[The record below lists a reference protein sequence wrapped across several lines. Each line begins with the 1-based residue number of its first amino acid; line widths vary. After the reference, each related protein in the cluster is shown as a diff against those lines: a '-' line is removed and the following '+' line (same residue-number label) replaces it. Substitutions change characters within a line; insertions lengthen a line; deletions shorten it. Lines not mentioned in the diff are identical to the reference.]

1 MHDYYDLN
9 ASNLRP
15 AWPRKK
21 RKTRLQ
27 QELLFWYKRLLQ
39 SLGTQPERIY
49 IYLCFLSIHIEATN
63 FDFTPNSVHQNH
75 FGPLSFVCSWI
86 LKKTHTRGHKWKVCE
101 LRFWFQ
107 KSTSIIFLYTR
118 DKFEDLC
125 WGEIRI
131 EHGMEV
137 MSRPLFLS
145 TRKLW
150 KGELSLKFTN
160 SQLNLCICL
169 VCFFYNNFF
178 ILSYLRTESISK
190 LIWKWCMKL
199 IDRQARALHVLL
211 TW

>member
-1 MHDYYDLN
+1 MIWMQVISVPLDREKREKLDCNKNYYFGIKDFFKVLVHN
-9 ASNLRP
+9 PKEFIFIFVFSQFTLKPQTLTSHRI
-15 AWPRKK
+15 RCTKI
-21 RKTRLQ
+21 TLDHCH
-27 QELLFWYKRLLQ
+27 LFAHEFK
-39 SLGTQPERIY
+39 
-49 IYLCFLSIHIEATN
+49 
-63 FDFTPNSVHQNH
+63 
-75 FGPLSFVCSWI
+75 
-86 LKKTHTRGHKWKVCE
+86 KKTHTHRHMWKVCE

-125 WGEIRI
+125 WGEILI

-145 TRKLW
+145 TRKLL

-190 LIWKWCMKL
+190 FIWKWCMKL